1 MSPALDSGVHFTDDE
16 LEIVLFLV
24 MSGPLDVGHFDQ
36 ASESFVS
43 LLKLGV
49 VEHEGNL
56 VSFNLERY
64 LVVSNSNW
72 DPSI

>member
-1 MSPALDSGVHFTDDE
+1 MSTVLTGGYHLMDDE
-16 LEIVLFLV
+16 LEVVLHLV
-24 MSGPLDVGHFDQ
+24 MSGPLEVSHFDQ
-36 ASESFVS
+36 ASEAFIS

-72 DPSI
+72 DPSK